1 MERLIP
7 EERKAQII
15 QTALELFAQRGYE
28 KTTVNDII
36 KAAGISKGGFYHHY
50 KSKEELLED
59 VAGAFVAE
67 VLAIIEQVAD
77 RDDLTALEKTN
88 EYMRQVQTLKK
99 DRVVEVSAFLSELY
113 AGGKN
118 VQLENKIFGHGQ
130 KMIAP
135 LMKSI
140 ILQGIEE
147 GDIKTEYPEEAA
159 EMFVRLFIIHQRE
172 MAEAFTEAWNEGT
185 EEAMEAIM
193 RKYAFLQE
201 MLENLLGLERGSLVI
216 EEMARDARDSIGT
229 LLLQKRR
236 SGRRDS

>member
-1 MERLIP
+1 MERLTP

-28 KTTVNDII
+28 NATVNHII
-36 KAAGISKGGFYHHY
+36 EAAGISKGGFYHHY
-50 KSKEELLED
+50 ASKEELLED
-59 VAGAFVAE
+59 VAGAFVGE
-67 VLAIIEQVAD
+67 VLAIIQQVAD

-88 EYMRQVQTLKK
+88 EYMWQVHSLKK

-130 KMIAP
+130 RMIAP
-135 LMKSI
+135 VMKSI

-147 GDIKTEYPEEAA
+147 GDIKTDYPEEAA
-159 EMFVRLFIIHQRE
+159 EMFVRLFLIHQRE
-172 MAEAFTEAWNEGT
+172 MAETFTEAVSAGT
-185 EEAMEAIM
+185 EEALDVII

-201 MLENLLGLERGSLVI
+201 LTEDLLGLERGSLVI
-216 EEMARDARDSIGT
+216 EEIARDARDSIGT

-236 SGRRDS
+236 SGRRKG